1 MFEASPQPCVT
12 QVTAAATAYSLL
24 TEHFVLAA
32 SQGVRVGQWG
42 GGGQMAE
49 NPGVGGRLGSG
60 GRVWKPALLSDE
72 VLDL

>member
-12 QVTAAATAYSLL
+12 QVTAAATVYSLL

-32 SQGVRVGQWG
+32 SQGVCAGQL
-42 GGGQMAE
+42 GGQMAE